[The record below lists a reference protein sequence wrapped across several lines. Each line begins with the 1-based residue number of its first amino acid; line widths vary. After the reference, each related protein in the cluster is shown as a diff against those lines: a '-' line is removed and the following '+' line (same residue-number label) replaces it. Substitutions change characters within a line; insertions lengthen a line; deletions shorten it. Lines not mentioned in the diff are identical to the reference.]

1 MGTLDAQIIADVVRR
16 CIGHTDITGDKAH
29 DEQSRK
35 NVNKYLELIDILLGD
50 IHTLMDNVDS
60 DNMNE
65 MLISCRS
72 VGFLAKCRTV
82 IGEWLKESRNKLSN
96 NG

>member
-1 MGTLDAQIIADVVRR
+1 MGTLDAQTIADVVR
-16 CIGHTDITGDKAH
+16 CCVGHTDITGDKEY

-35 NVNKYLELIDILLGD
+35 NVNKYLEVIDILLED
-50 IHTLMDNVDS
+50 IHTLTDNVDS
-60 DNMNE
+60 DNIDE

-82 IGEWLKESRNKLSN
+82 ISEWLKESRDKLSN
-96 NG
+96 G